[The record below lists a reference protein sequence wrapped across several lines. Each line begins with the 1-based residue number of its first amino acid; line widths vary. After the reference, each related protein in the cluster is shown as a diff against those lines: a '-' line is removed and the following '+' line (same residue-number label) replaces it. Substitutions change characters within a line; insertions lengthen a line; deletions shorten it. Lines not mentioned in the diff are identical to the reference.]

1 MECPAYIRDALRKR
15 ADFAERV
22 FELDCMIADWLDKN
36 GVDVDF
42 EDVRGG
48 CEIYVNP
55 HESSNRVLQAIAAKS
70 PLIY

>member
-1 MECPAYIRDALRKR
+1 MECPKYIRDALRKR

-55 HESSNRVLQAIAAKS
+55 HESSNRVLQAIEEKEN
-70 PLIY
+70 IK

>member
-1 MECPAYIRDALRKR
+1 MECPAYIRNALRKR

-55 HESSNRVLQAIAAKS
+55 HESSNRVLQAIEEKES
-70 PLIY
+70 VK